1 MIMYFTTIRK
11 VLIAP
16 DQKQNYIT
24 FDSLSF
30 ISQSQYISKFC
41 GLYIQNRYQIYH
53 FLPPH

>member
-1 MIMYFTTIRK
+1 MHFTTIRK

-24 FDSLSF
+24 FDSFSF

-53 FLPPH
+53 LLPPY